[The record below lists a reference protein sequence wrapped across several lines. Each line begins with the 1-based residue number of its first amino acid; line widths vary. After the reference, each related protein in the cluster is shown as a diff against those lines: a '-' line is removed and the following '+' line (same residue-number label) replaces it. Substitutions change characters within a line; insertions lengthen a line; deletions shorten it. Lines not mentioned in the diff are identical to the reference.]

1 MAVTYRQLVAVVAV
15 VVVVVVIVIV
25 VFVVGDVVVVVAAAV
40 VLLSPKESFSK
51 FAAIFLSFWLPAD
64 SNPMLVLQSI
74 HSPSSEYD
82 GSIAIL

>member
-1 MAVTYRQLVAVVAV
+1 LIAVTYRQLV
-15 VVVVVVIVIV
+15 VVVVVIV
-25 VFVVGDVVVVVAAAV
+25 VVGDVVVAV

-51 FAAIFLSFWLPAD
+51 FAAIFLSFWLSAD

-82 GSIAIL
+82 GSIAIF